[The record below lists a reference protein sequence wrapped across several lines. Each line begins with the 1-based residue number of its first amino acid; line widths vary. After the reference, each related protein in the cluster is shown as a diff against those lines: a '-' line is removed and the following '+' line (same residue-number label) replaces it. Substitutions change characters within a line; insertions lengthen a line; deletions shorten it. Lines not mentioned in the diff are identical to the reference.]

1 MRFRQPPT
9 IAFVLTSGIIIMNG
23 QAGFHHLVEL
33 TGIHNQTQAHA
44 LAAAEAGLEQCIL
57 CLDEMPIKDL
67 VATRCPLHRM
77 CKPCLTARLNR
88 ALKYEID
95 HPVYCCFPQYA
106 IRIDDVKEHFPP
118 EFIQEYKAKTAEY
131 NTAPRNR
138 VYCATPRCSAFLQE
152 SAAVDAAGKDS
163 DVLT

>member
-1 MRFRQPPT
+1 
-9 IAFVLTSGIIIMNG
+9 MNG
-23 QAGFHHLVEL
+23 QAAFHHFLDL
-33 TGIHNQTQAHA
+33 TEIHNQTQAYV
-44 LAAAEAGLEQCIL
+44 LAAAEPDLGQCIA
-57 CLDEMPIKDL
+57 CLDEMLVKDL

-95 HPVYCCFPQYA
+95 HPVYCCFPEYA

-118 EFIQEYKAKTAEY
+118 EFVQEYKAKTAEY

-138 VYCATPRCSAFLQE
+138 VYCAAPSCSAFLQE
-152 SAAVDAAGKDS
+152 SAAVDATGKGS
-163 DVLT
+163 DLFT